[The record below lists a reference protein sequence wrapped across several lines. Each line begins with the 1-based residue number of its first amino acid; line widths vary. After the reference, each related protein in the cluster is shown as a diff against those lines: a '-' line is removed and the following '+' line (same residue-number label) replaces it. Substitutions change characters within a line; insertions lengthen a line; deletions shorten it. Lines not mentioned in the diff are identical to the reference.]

1 MSDQSTKLDK
11 IAAHGNRGHA
21 ADIKAPRADSHIR
34 CADGSVLSV
43 IAGGGTY
50 CQPRPAMCACSS
62 RGELEPFAS
71 PPRFSW
77 EVAHDYPGPYTHVEV
92 MPIEGDWPAEWFED
106 DSVATV
112 AVENVRAELAKRG
125 GEAQDH
131 PRDHAQPEGET
142 P

>member
-1 MSDQSTKLDK
+1 MSDLTPKLDA

-21 ADIKAPRADSHIR
+21 TDSINAPRGGSQIR

-50 CQPRPAMCACSS
+50 CQPRPAMCTCSL

-71 PPRFSW
+71 TPLQW

-92 MPIEGDWPAEWFED
+92 MPIEGDWPAEWFD
-106 DSVATV
+106 GDSVATV
-112 AVENVRAELAKRG
+112 AVENVRAEFAKRG
-125 GEAQDH
+125 GEADRGCPH
-131 PRDHAQPEGET
+131 TLAE
-142 P
+142 

>member
-1 MSDQSTKLDK
+1 MSDLTPKLDA

-21 ADIKAPRADSHIR
+21 TDINAPRGDSQIR

-50 CQPRPAMCACSS
+50 CQPRPAMCTCSL

-71 PPRFSW
+71 TPYPW

-92 MPIEGDWPAEWFED
+92 MPIKGDWPAEWFD
-106 DSVATV
+106 GDGDSVATV
-112 AVENVRAELAKRG
+112 AVKDVRVEVAKRG
-125 GEAQDH
+125 GEAD
-131 PRDHAQPEGET
+131 RG
-142 P
+142 